1 MICYFR
7 ELVSENKS
15 KITLKDFMSFLC
27 TRLKLKD
34 QILYLTHPTVQT
46 EKFTAKMTY
55 IYKKM
60 IGKLDFDVLRGEFS
74 RSLL

>member
-1 MICYFR
+1 M
-7 ELVSENKS
+7 
-15 KITLKDFMSFLC
+15 
-27 TRLKLKD
+27 RLKLKD

-46 EKFTAKMTY
+46 EKFTTKMTY

>member
-1 MICYFR
+1 
-7 ELVSENKS
+7 
-15 KITLKDFMSFLC
+15 MSFLC

-34 QILYLTHPTVQT
+34 QILYLTHPAVQT
-46 EKFTAKMTY
+46 EKFTTKMTY

-74 RSLL
+74 RSLP